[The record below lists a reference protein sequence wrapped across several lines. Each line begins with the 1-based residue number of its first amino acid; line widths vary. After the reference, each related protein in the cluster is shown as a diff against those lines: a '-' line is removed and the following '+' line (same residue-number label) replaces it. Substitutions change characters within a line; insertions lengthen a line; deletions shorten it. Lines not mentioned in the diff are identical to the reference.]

1 MEVGICSPESLTAVL
16 GYMYGFNVPWQL
28 SDQRELLA
36 LADLFQLDFIKAQA
50 ALKLAHDGHF
60 TEANCLL
67 ICQVFSPFTK
77 SKWTEVMQ
85 PTFQELEKLGMSADN
100 LRLKA
105 AKYLMEEMSNID
117 WKQMSRLDQLM
128 DHFWQEAKEARMVR
142 LRIKWKDNIG
152 RL

>member
-1 MEVGICSPESLTAVL
+1 
-16 GYMYGFNVPWQL
+16 
-28 SDQRELLA
+28 
-36 LADLFQLDFIKAQA
+36 
-50 ALKLAHDGHF
+50 
-60 TEANCLL
+60 
-67 ICQVFSPFTK
+67 
-77 SKWTEVMQ
+77 MQ
-85 PTFQELEKLGMSADN
+85 PTFQELEKLGVSADN

-128 DHFWQEAKEARMVR
+128 DQFWQRAKEARMVR